1 MPAKNKA
8 LTSDNPVVITFLIL
22 ALIGFAWLA
31 AEVLKPLAL
40 AILVSFALAPVAGFL
55 QRRGVPRAL
64 AVILSVTLLVAAIG
78 GVGYKVGQQL
88 TGFTKDIDRY
98 EANIRNKITR
108 FKLPEQ
114 GAVEKLAK
122 AGARVS
128 ESLDEPLKEARAG
141 AVPVMIVARPALA
154 QRLQSAVGPYIE
166 GAGVGLFVLI
176 LVVFILANREDLSD
190 RLVRLGG
197 ERRVGMTTRT
207 MEEVGRR
214 ISRYLMMF
222 ATVNSAI
229 GLAVGLG
236 LWTIG
241 VPYATLWGFLAAIFR
256 FLPYVGPAT
265 AFALPLLFSIAYFPG
280 WHEPMMVIV
289 LFAVLETVGTN
300 FLEPLVYGRTTGVTA
315 LGLLVAA
322 MFWTW
327 LWGLLGLVLS
337 TPLTVCL
344 AVMGKYVPA
353 LSAFA
358 TLLGEEPALAPEVR
372 LYQRLLAMDQD
383 DATQMIE
390 SALEKQSRAEVFDQ
404 MLIPVLSRA
413 SRDRARDEMDE
424 RQQLFLE
431 REISDLLDDLE
442 ESDEIARTADPSQE
456 ITTPAIKNG
465 DTTRHI
471 LILGVAASDVGDRLA
486 LRMLSVLLAPA
497 TCPLEIITNDG
508 TPLELTERLAE
519 IEPDLVILSHLP
531 PAGATTARY
540 LVRRLRARF
549 PGLPILVGR
558 WGAVGDPQAVA
569 NRLTSIGATHVAFSL
584 ADARDRILD
593 RINHRDDEV
602 GARCSRGSDGF
613 LKCAFRNA

>member
-22 ALIGFAWLA
+22 ALIAFAWLA

-40 AILVSFALAPVAGFL
+40 AILLSFALAPLAGFL
-55 QRRGVPRAL
+55 QRRGLPRAV
-64 AVILSVTLLVAAIG
+64 AVMLTVVLLVTAIG
-78 GVGYKVGQQL
+78 AIGYKVGEQL

-98 EANIRNKITR
+98 EANIRSKIQR

-122 AGARVS
+122 AGERVS
-128 ESLDEPLKEARAG
+128 KTLDQPLKGTRASG
-141 AVPVMIVARPALA
+141 IPVTVVSEPSIG
-154 QRLQSAVGPYIE
+154 QRLQSAVGPYVE
-166 GAGVGLFVLI
+166 GLGVGVFVLI

-197 ERRVGMTTRT
+197 ESRVGLTTRT
-207 MEEVGRR
+207 MEEVGDR

-229 GLAVGLG
+229 GVAVGLG
-236 LWTIG
+236 LWAIG
-241 VPYATLWGFLAAIFR
+241 VPYATLWGFLAATFR

-265 AFALPLLFSIAYFPG
+265 AFALPLLFSVAYFPG
-280 WHEPMMVIV
+280 WREPLMVV
-289 LFAVLETVGTN
+289 ALFALLETVGTN
-300 FLEPLVYGRTTGVTA
+300 FLEPLIYGRTTGVTA

-344 AVMGKYVPA
+344 AVMGKYVPG

-358 TLLGEEPALAPEVR
+358 TLLGEEPPLTPEMR
-372 LYQRLLAMDQD
+372 FYQRLLALDQD
-383 DATQMIE
+383 DAMQIIDTAFDCQT
-390 SALEKQSRAEVFDQ
+390 RAEVFDEI
-404 MLIPVLSRA
+404 LIPILSRA
-413 SRDRARDEMDE
+413 SRDRARDEITE
-424 RQQLFLE
+424 NQQLFIE
-431 REISDLLDDLE
+431 RVIGELLDDM
-442 ESDEIARTADPSQE
+442 DAPS
-456 ITTPAIKNG
+456 AI
-465 DTTRHI
+465 DRHASPRDAAGSGQA
-471 LILGVAASDVGDRLA
+471 LVLGVAASDAGDTLA
-486 LRMLSVLLAPA
+486 LRMLSVLLA
-497 TCPLEIITNDG
+497 TSECPLEIVTCDG

-558 WGAVGDPQAVA
+558 WGAVSDPQAVV
-569 NRLTSIGATHVAFSL
+569 NRLTSIGATHVALSL
-584 ADARDRILD
+584 TDAHDRILD
-593 RINHRDDEV
+593 RVAPREQES
-602 GARCSRGSDGF
+602 GAPLPSD
-613 LKCAFRNA
+613 APEAVAVS